1 MLIGSIPY
9 CIGNLTAM
17 IQGRKP
23 SVTLTPSEP
32 KYIEWYDQDVPRYL
46 DVPGNYK
53 YSDWLRQDVSQIIKG
68 REDHYTRNL
77 KLVTN
82 MDLSCNN
89 LSGPIPKGITRL
101 TALIGLNLSHN
112 HLSGEIPTTIGDM
125 KSLESLDLS
134 CDQLSGSIPHTM
146 SILTF
151 LSDLNLSYNNLSGP
165 IPQGN
170 QFPTF
175 NLYTYVGNKF
185 LCGAPLSNNCN
196 PDENDR
202 DENGDEDNKQDKVEK
217 LWFYF
222 VVALG
227 FATGFWTAIGILL
240 LKKGWRHACFRSIDE
255 VVHNIRYD

>member
-1 MLIGSIPY
+1 MLIGSIPH

-17 IQGRKP
+17 IQGRK
-23 SVTLTPSEP
+23 SLIALTPREP
-32 KYIEWYDQDVPRYL
+32 RYYFEWYYD
-46 DVPGNYK
+46 
-53 YSDWLRQDVSQIIKG
+53 DWLRQDVCQIIKG

-77 KLVTN
+77 KLVAN
-82 MDLSCNN
+82 LDLSCNN
-89 LSGPIPKGITRL
+89 LSGPIPEGITRL
-101 TALIGLNLSHN
+101 IALIGLNLSHN
-112 HLSGEIPTTIGDM
+112 HLSGEIPTTIADM

-134 CDQLSGSIPHTM
+134 HDQLSGSIPHTM

-185 LCGAPLSNNCN
+185 LCGAPLSNICD

-202 DENGDEDNKQDKVEK
+202 DEDENEDKAEK

-222 VVALG
+222 VVAIG
-227 FATGFWTAIGILL
+227 FATGFGIVIGVLL
-240 LKKGWRHACFRSIDE
+240 FKKCWRHAYFKCIDE
-255 VVHNIRYD
+255 TVHKINVTFSRELARLKKTCMGNPVD

>member
-1 MLIGSIPY
+1 
-9 CIGNLTAM
+9 
-17 IQGRKP
+17 
-23 SVTLTPSEP
+23 
-32 KYIEWYDQDVPRYL
+32 
-46 DVPGNYK
+46 
-53 YSDWLRQDVSQIIKG
+53 
-68 REDHYTRNL
+68 
-77 KLVTN
+77 
-82 MDLSCNN
+82 
-89 LSGPIPKGITRL
+89 
-101 TALIGLNLSHN
+101 
-112 HLSGEIPTTIGDM
+112 
-125 KSLESLDLS
+125 
-134 CDQLSGSIPHTM
+134 M